1 MFYLT
6 TGSICFKFN
15 FLSMFCLN
23 LIFHCGIYHEIGINI
38 SDVWN
43 DLVIWHHVERG
54 RIKYVNEMLIYNVL
68 SWLNY
73 IQSQM
78 KFLTIQ
84 VVLTMKDY
92 TNQICTYVNME
103 TLKCFPLTFCYYFN
117 QNEYSFACGM
127 GSSKRN
133 MKLFNWNCWIYFVI
147 I

>member
-6 TGSICFKFN
+6 IGSICFKFN

-23 LIFHCGIYHEIGINI
+23 FIFQCGIYLEIGINI

-78 KFLTIQ
+78 KFLAIQ

-92 TNQICTYVNME
+92 TNQIGTYVNIE
-103 TLKCFPLTFCYYFN
+103 ILKCFPLTFCFYFN
-117 QNEYSFACGM
+117 QNEYSFAYGM
-127 GSSKRN
+127 ESSKRDK
-133 MKLFNWNCWIYFVI
+133 KLFHCWIYFVI